1 MPPQTKHMPSKRVWV
16 ELSAEGCVIRIF
28 RTRRDAAEAEL
39 AFPINHVDRAEAV
52 KDIRRQVFERDGYS
66 CTHCGKAI
74 NWDTG
79 HLHERLWRGRGGEMS
94 LDNSTTLCYS
104 CHLNDPVAGHGKR
117 QPQFTRSK

>member
-1 MPPQTKHMPSKRVWV
+1 MLSSKQVWC
-16 ELSAEGCVIRIF
+16 ELSAEGRVIRIF
-28 RTRRDAAEAEL
+28 RNRRKAAEAAL
-39 AFPINHVDRAEAV
+39 AFPVDLVDRAEAV

>member
-1 MPPQTKHMPSKRVWV
+1 MLSSKQVWC
-16 ELSAEGCVIRIF
+16 ELSAEGRVIRIF
-28 RTRRDAAEAEL
+28 RNRRKAAEAEL
-39 AFPINHVDRAEAV
+39 AFPVDLVDRAEAV

-94 LDNSTTLCYS
+94 LENSTTLCFA
-104 CHLNDPVAGHGKR
+104 CHTYDKVAGHGAR
-117 QPQFTRSK
+117 QPQFGKTL